1 MALSCTEKDAMV
13 ILMKLANITLAY
25 SCELAN
31 INIQLTLMY
40 QDVALSYTT
49 QWKRCDGN
57 FQYTNF
63 TLA

>member
-1 MALSCTEKDAMV
+1 MV

-25 SCELAN
+25 SCELIN